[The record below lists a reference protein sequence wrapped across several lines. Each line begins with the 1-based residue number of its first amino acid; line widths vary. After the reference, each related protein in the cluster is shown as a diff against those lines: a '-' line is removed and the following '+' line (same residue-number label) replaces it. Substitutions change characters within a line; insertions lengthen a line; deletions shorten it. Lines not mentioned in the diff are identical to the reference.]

1 MVSAALLGAL
11 DGAVRLEEE
20 VACIVS
26 CDLEDRGLG
35 SLPGGDESEL
45 VRGVRACR
53 ELLLPERDMVGG
65 AEKVEEAGVG
75 VEESES
81 ASSSS
86 LGRRALLL
94 GEDDLFLCL
103 VLRASLAA

>member
-1 MVSAALLGAL
+1 
-11 DGAVRLEEE
+11 
-20 VACIVS
+20 
-26 CDLEDRGLG
+26 
-35 SLPGGDESEL
+35 
-45 VRGVRACR
+45 
-53 ELLLPERDMVGG
+53 MVGG

-94 GEDDLFLCL
+94 GEFDLFLCL
-103 VLRASLAA
+103 VLRAPLVTEVGVAAESACEVTDDSAR